1 MHSILTYLL
10 LCPLVGIAGFVD
22 AIAGG
27 GGLISLPAYLI
38 AGIPVH
44 NALGT
49 NKLSSTMGTTVA
61 TVRYARSG
69 FIPWQQALLCV
80 LFALAGS
87 SLGAK
92 LALTIPTRTFS
103 ILMLVILPLTAC
115 YLLRSQGL
123 TQEREPYPFRKTLL
137 ISLPIALVLGV
148 YDGFYG
154 PGTGTFLL
162 LLLTGVAHLPLNQAA
177 GLTKAINLATNV
189 AALTV
194 FLRSGVSDLSLG
206 LVAGCFGI
214 AGNYLG
220 SRLFVNKGA
229 KWTKPLIVTVLVI
242 FFCKVCYELVTG
254 GCPRKCTHPRLTCA
268 KGTVSHKA
276 DGGIVG
282 LALQNKR
289 TTQRWG

>member
-1 MHSILTYLL
+1 MYSFLTYCVI
-10 LCPLVGIAGFVD
+10 CPLVGIAGFVD
-22 AIAGG
+22 AVAGG

-38 AGIPVH
+38 AGVPVH
-44 NALGT
+44 TALGT

-61 TVRYARSG
+61 TLRYARDG
-69 FIPWQQALLCV
+69 FIPWRLAAVCV

-92 LALTIPTRTFS
+92 LALLLPSELFS
-103 ILMLVILPLTAC
+103 LLMLVILPLTAW
-115 YLLRSQGL
+115 YLLRSKGFAG
-123 TQEREPYPFRKTLL
+123 ERAPYPWGKTLL
-137 ISLPIALVLGV
+137 ITLPIALLLGM

-162 LLLTGVAHLPLNQAA
+162 LLLTGLAHLSLRQAA

-194 FLRSGVSDLSLG
+194 FLRNGVSDLSLG

-220 SRLFVNKGA
+220 SKLFVQKGA
-229 KWTKPLIVTVLVI
+229 QWTKPLIVTVLAL
-242 FFCKVCYELVTG
+242 FFCKVCYELFCG
-254 GCPRKCTHPRLTCA
+254 
-268 KGTVSHKA
+268 
-276 DGGIVG
+276 
-282 LALQNKR
+282 
-289 TTQRWG
+289 

>member
-1 MHSILTYLL
+1 MHSILTYLII
-10 LCPLVGIAGFVD
+10 CPLVGIAGFVD

-49 NKLSSTMGTTVA
+49 NKLSSTMGTAVA
-61 TVRYARSG
+61 TFRYARSG
-69 FIPWQQALLCV
+69 FIPWRQALFCV
-80 LFALAGS
+80 IFALVGS

-92 LALTIPTRTFS
+92 LALMIPTQTFR

-115 YLLRSQGL
+115 YLLRSKGL
-123 TQEREPYPFRKTLL
+123 AQEREPYSWGKTLL
-137 ISLPIALVLGV
+137 ISLPISLLLGV

-162 LLLTGVAHLPLNQAA
+162 LLLTGVAHLSLNQAA
-177 GLTKAINLATNV
+177 GLTKAINLATNL

-194 FLRSGVSDLSLG
+194 FLRNGVSLLSLG

-220 SRLFVNKGA
+220 AKLFVNKGA
-229 KWTKPLIVTVLVI
+229 KWTKPLIVTVLAI

-254 GCPRKCTHPRLTCA
+254 G
-268 KGTVSHKA
+268 
-276 DGGIVG
+276 
-282 LALQNKR
+282 
-289 TTQRWG
+289 